1 MNQYDTYHALLARQD
16 AMRLR
21 RQLMAPTR
29 QPAAARPD
37 PDSYDGAADQRLIT
51 SNLPLVSPC
60 GELIDRLYDAM
71 FEHHPYLRGLFPDSM
86 AFQRTHLE
94 QALRHLIDNLHQPEE
109 LAAFCARLGRDH
121 RKLGVRPVHYEVF
134 EAALVEA
141 LRGCAGA
148 GWSDELEQAWLRMLR
163 LAVAAMVAGA
173 ERALA
178 EPPYW
183 NAVVTGHRLCGPDLA
198 VVRVRTAEPY
208 PYRAGQYAHLQTP
221 LLPHA
226 WRPYSMASAP
236 RPDGELEFHVRSDG
250 SDDVVEALVTRTG
263 TGDPLRVGP
272 ARGAM
277 TVDAASGRDVLVVA
291 AGTGWATAKA
301 LLEELERGPR
311 PRRTHLF
318 LGAGTLDDLYDTQA
332 LTVLRERC
340 PWLRVVPVIGEGAA
354 GTDCAPVVEAVSRSG
369 DWSRHLAYVSGP
381 PAMVSAAVRQL
392 AAMAVPP
399 ERILHDPVTGAG
411 AVPLDQHPLAGSV
424 PVRAVRHWE
433 GAVRP

>member
-1 MNQYDTYHALLARQD
+1 MNQYDNYHALLARQD

-21 RQLMAPTR
+21 RQLMAPAR
-29 QPAAARPD
+29 QPAAARPH

-51 SNLPLVSPC
+51 SNLPLVSPS

-86 AFQRTHLE
+86 AFQRAHLE
-94 QALRHLIDNLHQPEE
+94 QALRYLIDNLHQPDA

-134 EAALVEA
+134 EASLVEA
-141 LRGCAGA
+141 LRGYAGG
-148 GWSDELEQAWLRMLR
+148 GWSRELEQAWLRMLR
-163 LAVAAMVAGA
+163 FAVAAMVAGA
-173 ERALA
+173 EQALA

-183 NAVVTGHRLCGPDLA
+183 NGVVTGHRLCGPDLA

-221 LLPHA
+221 RLPHA
-226 WRPYSMASAP
+226 WRPHSFACAP
-236 RPDGELEFHVRSDG
+236 RPDGELEFHIRSDG
-250 SDDVVEALVTRTG
+250 TDDVAEALVAHTG
-263 TGDPLRVGP
+263 TGDPLRIGP
-272 ARGAM
+272 AQGTM
-277 TVDAASGRDVLVVA
+277 TVDGAPDRDVLIVA

-318 LGAGTLDDLYDTQA
+318 LGAGTLDDLYDTPA
-332 LTVLRERC
+332 LAGLEDRC

-354 GTDCAPVVEAVSRSG
+354 GADRSSVAEAVARGG
-369 DWSRHLAYVSGP
+369 DWSGHLAYVSGP
-381 PAMVSAAVRQL
+381 PAMVSATARQL
-392 AAMAVPP
+392 AAMDVPSD
-399 ERILHDPVTGAG
+399 RIRHDPVTGAG
-411 AVPLDQHPLAGSV
+411 TVHLDQYPHPGPA
-424 PVRAVRHWE
+424 PTRAVRHSQ
-433 GAVRP
+433 GAIRP